1 VIDFVIQKV
10 LSDMS
15 DSVEDAVVGFTERA
29 ARKVKSLIEE
39 EGNDALMLR
48 VYITGGGCAGF
59 SYGFTFEEETK
70 EGDIEVNTEGV
81 TLLVDQLSVQYLV
94 GSEVDYTE
102 GLQGARFVVENP
114 NAQTTCGCGSS
125 FSV

>member
-1 VIDFVIQKV
+1 
-10 LSDMS
+10 MS

-125 FSV
+125 FAV